1 MPPLPLSA
9 SAPMCEGSCS
19 RDADHRCRSSP
30 RPERGV
36 GDADRRWRGGVAKA
50 RSSPPVVARAS
61 GCNTP
66 TSLCQYRPAPP
77 QLRPWSLLAP
87 RFVPRLPALNLHQP
101 NLTITLRYPRATLQ
115 PYCPLR
121 HHQSLPSTI
130 SSSGHCDCYQWRIA
144 CDETSLKVGKS
155 FLFAPLNQNP
165 LHVSERATLI
175 ARVGLRRVLRLAE
188 CLACESR
195 VHMPGQDAQP
205 AMSAHHLQLKRE
217 GIYDRPRP
225 SHCQTIRL
233 HRMPQPM

>member
-1 MPPLPLSA
+1 MPTTPPTRFSWHLAALSPTHRRERPRMPQRSGPLAQLHAMPPLPLSA

-87 RFVPRLPALNLHQP
+87 RFVPRLPAHNLHQP

-121 HHQSLPSTI
+121 HYQSLPSTV
-130 SSSGHCDCYQWRIA
+130 SSTGGFVIVTGGASPV
-144 CDETSLKVGKS
+144 TK
-155 FLFAPLNQNP
+155 
-165 LHVSERATLI
+165 
-175 ARVGLRRVLRLAE
+175 
-188 CLACESR
+188 
-195 VHMPGQDAQP
+195 P
-205 AMSAHHLQLKRE
+205 A
-217 GIYDRPRP
+217 
-225 SHCQTIRL
+225 
-233 HRMPQPM
+233 